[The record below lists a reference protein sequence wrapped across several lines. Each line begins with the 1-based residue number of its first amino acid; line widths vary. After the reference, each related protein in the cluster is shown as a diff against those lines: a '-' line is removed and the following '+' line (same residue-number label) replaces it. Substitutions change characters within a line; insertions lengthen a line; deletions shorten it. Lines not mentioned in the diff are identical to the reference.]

1 MERSARGCEA
11 VRPKL
16 TKSLPRHTERR
27 GFLREPPFFPV
38 LPREGRGQIRIADMH
53 STRAGEVRFF
63 PALPEEGASGRP
75 LGKHMADEAGER
87 GMSFSRAAGRGLSGR
102 RSEEGISQE
111 EDGGTGRDGRFFFR
125 PEKGAPGRPIFA
137 FFSPQIRAAGENGP
151 TSLKK

>member
-111 EDGGTGRDGRFFFR
+111 EDGGKGRDGRFFS
-125 PEKGAPGRPIFA
+125 A
-137 FFSPQIRAAGENGP
+137 
-151 TSLKK
+151 